1 MEISWPGDSGE
12 IHTRILERMRR
23 ILLEDRDYPYLLPNA
38 RSRLMTARR
47 LAKRTGMGES
57 MLIHIGGSSWCLFP
71 WLGTR
76 AFRTVRRY
84 LAAHAGQYG
93 LSDLSSEGCCYMT
106 FKLKDSR
113 GEQLLSHIASDI
125 RSGGIDA
132 AALVGEGE
140 CPVFEKYDD
149 RIPSHLLREAYAV
162 DRLSPQEMKWRFFE
176 PNVFSEIPDEG
187 SDRGDV

>member
-1 MEISWPGDSGE
+1 
-12 IHTRILERMRR
+12 
-23 ILLEDRDYPYLLPNA
+23 
-38 RSRLMTARR
+38 
-47 LAKRTGMGES
+47 
-57 MLIHIGGSSWCLFP
+57 
-71 WLGTR
+71 
-76 AFRTVRRY
+76 
-84 LAAHAGQYG
+84 
-93 LSDLSSEGCCYMT
+93 MT